1 MIRLHCSRSENRLKS
16 SFYNHF
22 QYRTIQTCQN
32 DRSKLFLTIAILSS
46 FERLLIS
53 LPSILNTWALD
64 TTHEIEII
72 IFLEEKSL
80 ITEESIEKIFFH
92 LNQNLQIQACLFIV
106 KLKYVENI
114 YPPQKKSF
122 YAMKFLYTFYSQ
134 RTFWFLR
141 LDDNAYVNIEKLL
154 PWLKSIDY
162 QRALASKLFTANQ
175 ILFFLDVDLEFTGQA
190 LDNTRRLMI
199 SSII

>member
-1 MIRLHCSRSENRLKS
+1 
-16 SFYNHF
+16 
-22 QYRTIQTCQN
+22 
-32 DRSKLFLTIAILSS
+32 
-46 FERLLIS
+46 
-53 LPSILNTWALD
+53 LNTWALD

>member
-1 MIRLHCSRSENRLKS
+1 
-16 SFYNHF
+16 
-22 QYRTIQTCQN
+22 
-32 DRSKLFLTIAILSS
+32 
-46 FERLLIS
+46 
-53 LPSILNTWALD
+53 LNTWPLD

-80 ITEESIEKIFFH
+80 TTEESIEKIFFH

-141 LDDNAYVNIEKLL
+141 LDDNAYMLT
-154 PWLKSIDY
+154 LK
-162 QRALASKLFTANQ
+162 N
-175 ILFFLDVDLEFTGQA
+175 FFHG
-190 LDNTRRLMI
+190 
-199 SSII
+199 